1 MAGHGRGEKTAM
13 SAPELRNED
22 EAAQYYLSTL
32 REGSRAEKIVA
43 RAGLAA
49 IFSRRGLYEEA
60 AELYELNIR
69 AGVRTPELF
78 QQLSGVYRELGD
90 NESARAALAE
100 ARRLASEAALTPAPP
115 RTAASAPPSPAD
127 PGPSRPAV
135 PVAEPDEPPPTL
147 RMPRTPAPAVVDQA
161 AEVNGTG
168 RPADATTRMP
178 ISSHADETRQ
188 VPLTDPAAVPPAPAA
203 GLSET
208 RQRGGRL
215 AALPT
220 PVMIPAV
227 VLGLIVLP
235 VVLLA
240 VLVVNPI
247 ALYLEGRAA
256 GPTVEAGPG
265 AVGAGGPA
273 VVKIAPGASS
283 AWYIQAGRSVSGLW
297 ATSGLELTLDH
308 DIDGAGHQFVVS
320 GSRPQSWG
328 ETITIVERRGQGRSN
343 QALVIPASFDAP
355 GSLPPT
361 GTELDGHVSGQV
373 TAPRLSETSQFN
385 TTTETVDVPIRLVVV
400 STPSLWLDRFVNA
413 VRMYFDEE
421 RWLLVTIGALLTWC
435 ILAGATAIIFRVGQR

>member
-1 MAGHGRGEKTAM
+1 M

-32 REGSRAEKIVA
+32 REGSRAEKIAA

-90 NESARAALAE
+90 NESARAALSE
-100 ARRLASEAALTPAPP
+100 ARRLASGAALAPA
-115 RTAASAPPSPAD
+115 
-127 PGPSRPAV
+127 PSRPAAS
-135 PVAEPDEPPPTL
+135 VAEPPEPAST
-147 RMPRTPAPAVVDQA
+147 PRVARAAVPAAVDRE

-168 RPADATTRMP
+168 LPVDATARMP
-178 ISSHADETRQ
+178 IPSHADETRH
-188 VPLTDPAAVPPAPAA
+188 VPLTDLAGASTEPAP
-203 GLSET
+203 GLGES

-247 ALYLEGRAA
+247 TLYLEGRAA
-256 GPTVEAGPG
+256 GPTIEAGPG

-283 AWYIQAGRSVSGLW
+283 AWYVKAGRSVSGLW
-297 ATSGLELTLDH
+297 STSGLDLTLDQ
-308 DIDGAGHQFVVS
+308 DIEGAGHQFAVT

-328 ETITIVERRGQGRSN
+328 ETITIVERRGQGRAN
-343 QALVIPASFDAP
+343 QALVVPATFDAP
-355 GSLPPT
+355 SSLPPT
-361 GTELDGHVSGQV
+361 GTELDGHISGQV

-385 TTTETVDVPIRLVVV
+385 TTTESVDVPIRLVVV

-435 ILAGATAIIFRVGQR
+435 ILAGATAIVFRVGQR